1 MDRLPWRPPSWRL
14 PPKDRAKT
22 TPTVDLI
29 SAVHVGEKSYYTS
42 LNKLFTGYDVV
53 LYELVAPEGTRIPK
67 GGGKGSGHPVA
78 VLQSFMTDILN
89 LEFQLKAVDY
99 TRPNFLHADL
109 SPEQFDEAMR
119 NRGESFWTLF
129 FRMMAYSMSK
139 QSEGGSSDLDLLLA
153 LFSKNRSLAMKR
165 IMAEQFQDLGG
176 STSVLDG
183 PDGSA
188 IIADRNKRALEVLRK
203 QIAAGKKKIAI
214 FYGAAHMPDFE
225 KHLRGDFGLVPVNT
239 RWLVAWDLKGKN
251 P

>member
-1 MDRLPWRPPSWRL
+1 MAFA
-14 PPKDRAKT
+14 PKDRVKT

-29 SAVHVGEKSYYTS
+29 SAVHVGEKSYYAN
-42 LNKLFTGYDVV
+42 LNQLFTGYDVV

-89 LEFQLKAVDY
+89 LEFQLKAVTIPSRIFSTPTCRRSNSDQ
-99 TRPNFLHADL
+99 P
-109 SPEQFDEAMR
+109 MR
-119 NRGESFWTLF
+119 KRGESFWTLF

-139 QSEGGSSDLDLLLA
+139 QSEGGSSDLDILIA

-214 FYGAAHMPDFE
+214 FL
-225 KHLRGDFGLVPVNT
+225 LRGPHAGFRKAPTRRFRPRPRKYPVA
-239 RWLVAWDLKGKN
+239 RSLA